1 MRTLVIADIHAN
13 LTALDAVLAAA
24 GSVDAVWHCG
34 DIVGYGPDPDDV
46 VERLRGVGAIG
57 VRGNHDEGVLADEHL
72 DSFNPEARKAIE
84 WTRTVMKPATRD
96 YIEALPLRLEP
107 DGVTIVH
114 GSPRDPIW
122 EYIFTESVAASGF
135 RGFETPIC
143 LHGHTHVPVVYRLEP
158 SAGGEQDEHL
168 RTTPGRDG
176 LRVEL
181 TGARFLLNPGSVGQ
195 PRDRDPR
202 ASFLVLDTGDGSAT
216 WHRVPYDTAAVQARM
231 QKAGLP
237 AWLIERLSYGQ

>member
-57 VRGNHDEGVLADEHL
+57 VRG
-72 DSFNPEARKAIE
+72 
-84 WTRTVMKPATRD
+84 TRAVMKPATRD
-96 YIEALPLRLEP
+96 YIEALPPRLEP

-158 SAGGEQDEHL
+158 SADGEEDEHL